1 MISVACAV
9 ADAKTGSGG
18 GGGAGTVACVSTS
31 ILAAGSSRIDIGTC
45 SGSCCS
51 DTASGKRT
59 GTGMGVGVFTTA
71 MGGVRLA
78 CVSIMWPMPV
88 YMGGALALLMLML
101 WLAGALVA
109 LVAVGHSAFVDRGG
123 PASGAA
129 TTSTIVHAPDSK
141 ASSGAEVM
149 RGAGGGQ
156 FGGGTDA
163 GNAGGPIGT
172 ELGVSIAMTGADSMK
187 SKNQWISE
195 NNSCYRYWE
204 NHTNRERIREFGN
217 MSDLLIYS

>member
-1 MISVACAV
+1 MISVACAGA
-9 ADAKTGSGG
+9 AD
-18 GGGAGTVACVSTS
+18 GAGAGAGESTS
-31 ILAAGSSRIDIGTC
+31 IFLAGSSRIDMGTC
-45 SGSCCS
+45 SGSCCNG
-51 DTASGKRT
+51 TVSGKRS

-71 MGGVRLA
+71 MGGVSSA
-78 CVSIMWPMPV
+78 CVSVMWPMPV

-101 WLAGALVA
+101 PGT
-109 LVAVGHSAFVDRGG
+109 LVAVGHAVFVGRGG

-129 TTSTIVHAPDSK
+129 TTATIVHTLDSE

-149 RGAGGGQ
+149 RGAGSGQ
-156 FGGGTDA
+156 FGGGTGA
-163 GNAGGPIGT
+163 GNADGPTGT
-172 ELGVSIAMTGADSMK
+172 ELGVLIAITEVDSMK

-204 NHTNRERIREFGN
+204 NHTNREKISEFGN